1 MKKMSKKLKIFLIS
15 LLCFVIICGA
25 AFGIYVS
32 DYYRAN
38 DAALAATFSDDTVTV
53 IQKSDDYMVF
63 TPENPKCGLVFYPG
77 GKVEY
82 TAYAPLMKALAEE
95 GFFCVLVKMP
105 FNLAVFDVNAADDVL
120 EEYTNIKEWY
130 IGGHSLGGAM
140 AASYASKNTDKL
152 KGLILL
158 GSYST
163 VDLNDSGLT
172 VFDIQ
177 ASEDEIVFDDM
188 EELKKYKG
196 NLSPNDTYSYGIDGG
211 CHAYFGSYGEQ
222 KGDGKPTITPEEQ
235 VRQTVE
241 FISETLFGGE
251 D

>member
-15 LLCFVIICGA
+15 LLCFIIVCCT

-32 DYYRAN
+32 DYYHAN

-53 IQKSDDYMVF
+53 IQKNDDYMVF
-63 TPENPKCGLVFYPG
+63 TPEKPKCGLVFYPG

-105 FNLAVFDVNAADDVL
+105 FNLAVFDINAADDIL

-130 IGGHSLGGAM
+130 IGGHSLGGSM

-158 GSYST
+158 ASFST
-163 VDLNDSGLT
+163 ENLNDSGLD
-172 VFDIQ
+172 VIQ
-177 ASEDEIVFDDM
+177 ITAREDEILWDDM
-188 EELKKYKG
+188 EKVKKYQP
-196 NLSPNDTYSYGIDGG
+196 NLPDDFSQLCIEGG

>member
-1 MKKMSKKLKIFLIS
+1 MKKMSKKLKIFMIS
-15 LLCFVIICGA
+15 LLCFIIVCCT

-32 DYYRAN
+32 DYYHAN
-38 DAALAATFSDDTVTV
+38 DAALEATFSDDTVTV
-53 IQKSDDYMVF
+53 IQKNDDYMVF
-63 TPENPKCGLVFYPG
+63 TPEKPKCGLVFYPG

-105 FNLAVFDVNAADDVL
+105 FNLAVFDINAADDIL

-130 IGGHSLGGAM
+130 IGGHSLGGSM

-158 GSYST
+158 ASFST
-163 VDLNDSGLT
+163 ENLNDSGLD
-172 VFDIQ
+172 VIQ
-177 ASEDEIVFDDM
+177 ITAREDEILWDDM
-188 EELKKYKG
+188 EKVKKYQP
-196 NLSPNDTYSYGIDGG
+196 NLPDDFSQLCIEGG